1 MRAAAL
7 ALALCAE
14 GTAATGSE
22 PEAGPARVVA
32 ALKQNRIAIT
42 AGFEGSEIFVYG
54 AIARDTA
61 DDGVPFGLVVK
72 VQGPSQPLVVRRK
85 DRVLGVWINRES
97 AVLDAAPSYYAVATT
112 GPFFDTISHTE
123 DLRRRVSLE
132 HTLRYVGARQTIEP
146 REGFLEAV
154 ARLRAAE
161 GLYVVDPGGVTV
173 EEGLLFSATFAL
185 PASIVE
191 GSYAAQV
198 LLTRERDVI
207 DSFETV
213 IEVRKEGFERLVYQ
227 TARERPLLYG
237 SLAIAVALAAALAA
251 SEGFRRLRR

>member
-7 ALALCAE
+7 ALALAA
-14 GTAATGSE
+14 GGAGATGSGQAE
-22 PEAGPARVVA
+22 GGARVVA

-54 AIARDTA
+54 AIARDA
-61 DDGVPFGLVVK
+61 AGDDAPLGLVVK

-85 DRVLGVWINRES
+85 DRAFGVWINRES
-97 AVLDAAPSYYAVATT
+97 ALLDAAPSYYAVATT

-132 HTLRYVGARQTIEP
+132 HALRYVGARQTIEP

-173 EEGLLFSATFAL
+173 DEGMLFRATFAL
-185 PASIVE
+185 PANIVE

-198 LLTRERDVI
+198 LLTRDRAVI
-207 DSFETV
+207 DGFETV
-213 IEVRKEGFERLVYQ
+213 IEVRKEGFERLVHQ
-227 TARERPLLYG
+227 TATERPLLYG
-237 SLAIAVALAAALAA
+237 ALAIAVAVAAALAA